1 MEQLYVKKKDLVA
14 ILPTGFGKSLIFQA
28 LVLLARFEAN
38 DDKRHVVFVITPLT
52 SIIQDQILEL
62 ESLGLTGCNLTEVL
76 DNLDSLSQV
85 DLVYASAESVID
97 ERFTNFLTDKDKGF
111 VSRTVALI
119 VDDTIQTWT
128 GLR

>member
-14 ILPTGFGKSLIFQA
+14 ILPTGFGKSLNFQA

-38 DDKRHVVFVITPLT
+38 DDKRPVVFVITPLT

-76 DNLDSLSQV
+76 DNLDSL
-85 DLVYASAESVID
+85 
-97 ERFTNFLTDKDKGF
+97 
-111 VSRTVALI
+111 
-119 VDDTIQTWT
+119 
-128 GLR
+128 